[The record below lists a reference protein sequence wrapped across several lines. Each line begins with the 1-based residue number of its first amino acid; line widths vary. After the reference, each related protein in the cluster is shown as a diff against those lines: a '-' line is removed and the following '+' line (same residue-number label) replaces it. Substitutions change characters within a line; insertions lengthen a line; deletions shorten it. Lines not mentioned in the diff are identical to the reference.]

1 MNKRKIILFLTVM
14 ICSFEACGKKPD
26 DSVADSVVAYSDETE
41 METKTEESPVLAE
54 YVNGSKLAWIGLSN
68 SHFYMT
74 REDTESDIT
83 SFISKMSGE
92 LRFFSVRGT
101 KTSDVE
107 CANDTS
113 IEAAIAA
120 LNDAG
125 DEIEFYF
132 AEPNRTE
139 CGIYVISRFEK
150 GKETERTILYRG
162 NASDSQAY
170 IGVGRTFDSYDDME
184 SYADS
189 DGAMY
194 CQKGFNG
201 WLQNRAAETDYGND
215 ENIIE
220 IWHQKF

>member
-1 MNKRKIILFLTVM
+1 MNKKKIILFLAAMM
-14 ICSFEACGKKPD
+14 ICSFGACGKKLD
-26 DSVADSVVAYSDETE
+26 DSVTDSVAEYSSK
-41 METKTEESPVLAE
+41 METDTEEEPPVLAE
-54 YVNGSKLAWIGLSN
+54 DVDNSKLAWIGLSN
-68 SHFYMT
+68 SQFYMT
-74 REDTESDIT
+74 KEDAESDIET
-83 SFISKMSGE
+83 IISKLSCE
-92 LRFFSVRGT
+92 LRFFSVKGT

-107 CANDTS
+107 CTDDTS
-113 IEAAIAA
+113 VEAAIAA

-139 CGIYVISRFEK
+139 CGIYMISRFEK
-150 GKETERTILYRG
+150 GNETERTILYRG

-170 IGVGRTFDSYDDME
+170 IGIGRTFDSYDDMK

-189 DGAMY
+189 EGAMY

-220 IWHQKF
+220 LWHKKF